1 VLPVSSDRSP
11 QDRRAELEDVLREVV
26 ETLAAI
32 ERPPC
37 SPGERQAAEWL
48 AGRLRTIAGVE
59 VALEDEPSWGTFP
72 PTATGLGLLGMAGAA
87 LVLRGRPR
95 LGALLAAATFA
106 GIVDE
111 AQNGPRILRRVVR
124 RRRSTVN
131 LVARIGG
138 QEAGGGARDER
149 IGGQEAGGG
158 ARDERIGEQQAG
170 RGARGEGPI
179 DTLVVLAHHDAP
191 QTGLLFDQTLQRRL
205 YELAPQLLERA
216 KTPPPQWW
224 IGLAGPLC
232 TIAAAARRRHG
243 AARAGVAIGALG
255 TAIVADV
262 WRSQTVAGANDNL
275 SGAAALVALAEL
287 LHERPPPGLR
297 VLLVSCGAEETL
309 QDGVRAFLSR
319 HRHEL
324 APRSTC
330 FVNLDTVGS
339 PHLVMLEGEG
349 PVWMEEYA
357 GSWLRDMLD
366 ECAQRLEIPLRRGFR
381 ARASTD
387 SIIPSRAGYPIATL
401 VSVTD
406 WLSPANYHLPSD
418 VPANLDYRTVADAT
432 RLVHELVRALAHAPR
447 HADADVS
454 SAASGTLT

>member
-1 VLPVSSDRSP
+1 MSETSDLHESAVDQSS
-11 QDRRAELEDVLREVV
+11 LEAVLRQVV
-26 ETLAAI
+26 EALAEI

-48 AGRLRTIAGVE
+48 AERLRTLSGVD
-59 VALEDEPSWGTFP
+59 VALEDEPSWGAFP
-72 PTATGLGLLGMAGAA
+72 PTATGLGALGMLAAA
-87 LVLRGRPR
+87 LVLRGRPW
-95 LGALLAAATFA
+95 LGSLLAAGAFA

-111 AQNGPRILRRVVR
+111 AQNGPRILRRIVR

-131 LVARIGG
+131 LIARVG
-138 QEAGGGARDER
+138 QRGGGDRR
-149 IGGQEAGGG
+149 
-158 ARDERIGEQQAG
+158 
-170 RGARGEGPI
+170 I

-205 YELAPQLLERA
+205 YELAPRLFERI
-216 KTPPPQWW
+216 KSPLPQWW

-232 TIAAAARRRHG
+232 TIAAAARRRRR
-243 AARAGVAIGALG
+243 AAFAGLTIGALG

-275 SGAAALVALAEL
+275 SGVAALVALAEL
-287 LHERPPPGLR
+287 FHRSPPPGLR

-309 QDGVRAFLSR
+309 QDGVRAFIAR
-319 HRHEL
+319 HRREL
-324 APRSTC
+324 APESTC

-349 PVWMEEYA
+349 PVWMEDYA
-357 GSWLRDMLD
+357 GPWLRDLFD
-366 ECAQRLEIPLRRGFR
+366 ECARGLEIPLRRGFR

-387 SIIPSRAGYPIATL
+387 SVIPSRARYPIATL

-418 VPANLDYRTVADAT
+418 VPANLEYGSVVDAV
-432 RLVHELVRALAHAPR
+432 RLVHELARTLADAPR
-447 HADADVS
+447 QRIV
-454 SAASGTLT
+454 G